1 MYWNPRLG
9 RGVQRRVWMSEMK
22 RSGRKVGRR
31 DRDYEVEREAIQRRG
46 RLWPGPAEQLWGQ
59 RHGLLRPG

>member
-1 MYWNPRLG
+1 
-9 RGVQRRVWMSEMK
+9 MSEMK
-22 RSGRKVGRR
+22 RSGRKVGPR
-31 DRDYEVEREAIQRRG
+31 DRDYEVEREAIQPRG